1 MSDVPT
7 LVDSCVLLDMLG
19 DDPKWAE
26 WSVQKIAEAID
37 GGAVINPLIY
47 AEVSIQYACREDL
60 DVAIPAEDYIREVLP
75 WEAGFLAG
83 KAFLKYRRAGGVRT
97 APLPDFYIGAH
108 AAVKGYRLLTRNRKD
123 FCSYFPKLEII
134 SPDE

>member
-1 MSDVPT
+1 MSSVPT

-26 WSVQKIAEAID
+26 WSVEKIAEAID

-47 AEVSIQYACREDL
+47 TEVSIQYTRREDL
-60 DVAIPAEDYIREVLP
+60 DAAIPAEDYAREALP

-108 AAVKGYRLLTRNRKD
+108 SAVKGYRLLTRNRKD
-123 FCSYFPKLEII
+123 FRSYFPKLEII